1 MSLQEPSND
10 TSKEL
15 KLLHY
20 IYGQPNLDDIRGH
33 PQKVIDLIHE
43 FEKDYHFMNVGA
55 EKGKVVTKLIDE
67 LKPKT
72 MIELGCYVGYSAI
85 LFGEAVRRNGGE
97 RYLSLELNPEFAAIA
112 NMLIELAGL
121 RDFVSIIVS
130 RSDLSLHKLLTSGE
144 VKKVELLFIDHYKP
158 AYTTD
163 LKLCEHLGAIVPG
176 SVLAADNVIYPG
188 NPPYLEY
195 VRSTV
200 EQKREAAKSGPSKSY
215 NTTGM
220 AERTVESFVGKDD
233 VPTFDFVGNPN
244 LVYQSQLCQP
254 EGLETYNVGIVG
266 YGFSAKIFHIPF
278 VKEVPE
284 LKLYAIVQRTPKQDD
299 DAEKDHPGVKSFRTA
314 EEMVQDPAID
324 VVIITTAPDS
334 HFALVKLAL
343 EAGKHVVCEKPFTP
357 TTQEA
362 DDLIAIAKSN
372 NKQLAVFQNRRWDAD
387 FVTLSKLVKNGS
399 LGRISEYETHFDRH
413 RPEEP
418 ASDSHKWKNKVIP
431 GGSAVYDLGTHLLD
445 QAVHL
450 LGLPAR
456 VTGFI
461 GSARASNTSSYEDS
475 FTVLLHYANGT
486 MVTAKATVVSP
497 EDEQLRFWVRGDKGS
512 FKKYHL
518 DIQEDQLKAG
528 IMPQDKGYGR
538 EPSERYG
545 ALTTIQNGK
554 PVKEV
559 VPTVE
564 PPTYTEYYRKL
575 VRALNGEGELPASG
589 VEAREVIRLIELAR
603 ESSRSGRTLDV

>member
-254 EGLETYNVGIVG
+254 EGLEDAIEVTRCVG
-266 YGFSAKIFHIPF
+266 
-278 VKEVPE
+278 
-284 LKLYAIVQRTPKQDD
+284 VQ
-299 DAEKDHPGVKSFRTA
+299 G
-314 EEMVQDPAID
+314 
-324 VVIITTAPDS
+324 
-334 HFALVKLAL
+334 
-343 EAGKHVVCEKPFTP
+343 
-357 TTQEA
+357 
-362 DDLIAIAKSN
+362 
-372 NKQLAVFQNRRWDAD
+372 
-387 FVTLSKLVKNGS
+387 
-399 LGRISEYETHFDRH
+399 
-413 RPEEP
+413 
-418 ASDSHKWKNKVIP
+418 
-431 GGSAVYDLGTHLLD
+431 
-445 QAVHL
+445 
-450 LGLPAR
+450 
-456 VTGFI
+456 
-461 GSARASNTSSYEDS
+461 
-475 FTVLLHYANGT
+475 
-486 MVTAKATVVSP
+486 
-497 EDEQLRFWVRGDKGS
+497 
-512 FKKYHL
+512 
-518 DIQEDQLKAG
+518 
-528 IMPQDKGYGR
+528 
-538 EPSERYG
+538 
-545 ALTTIQNGK
+545 
-554 PVKEV
+554 
-559 VPTVE
+559 
-564 PPTYTEYYRKL
+564 
-575 VRALNGEGELPASG
+575 
-589 VEAREVIRLIELAR
+589 
-603 ESSRSGRTLDV
+603 